1 MNSWSVSNFYFGD
14 VIGEGAFGKVYHA
27 KFKQTKSLLHV
38 DVAIKAMD
46 KTQIMKQNK
55 IKMVLSE
62 RNILSKLSMECAGAG
77 AGAGAAIE
85 ANADG
90 DDDDDAEDDVGS
102 DAAARRIVKLYMSFM
117 DRHNLYLVQEL
128 CMLGTLTS
136 LIEGYQNREQNEE
149 VGMGIGMGIG
159 MDIGMNTGMGIMHI
173 DMIRNISGQIVS
185 AMEYM
190 HSRSIVHC
198 DLKPDNIMLSQM
210 HKNIPIHN
218 KRKHDSSHIESSFQV
233 KIVDFG
239 SAMDMDLHMNME
251 GTEHGNNGDE
261 IDFVGTSDYISPEVI
276 RGSGSA
282 SSNGVAQSQAQ
293 AQALS
298 LPIFQR
304 ENAPAIDLWAF
315 GCIVYFMI
323 QGVSPFH
330 DRSDDLT
337 LGQIIDYARLKNDP
351 HQQQQQQQQQQRH
364 NPNTVKEETMSSFWE
379 NKKKLLFASVSVPV
393 PVSNSNQDTNKAL
406 LLLGF
411 TQKLLVAR
419 PENRLGMGEVQ
430 PISRRP
436 RCEDTFVNSKT
447 KMYAHANVNTNSMD
461 KYRSIR
467 SDDFYFGFDWST
479 IDNDSGGGGSGGSG
493 GGGSG
498 GGGGDG
504 VDGAK
509 QDRQCAIPYSS
520 PLAAALQMQ
529 MIDTDIRIEDMEDG
543 ARLPFDFFA

>member
-1 MNSWSVSNFYFGD
+1 MNSWSVSDFYFGD

-27 KFKQTKSLLHV
+27 KFKQTKSLLYV

-55 IKMVLSE
+55 IKMVLAE
-62 RNILSKLSMECAGAG
+62 RNILSKLSMGCAGAG
-77 AGAGAAIE
+77 AGAGAAVE

-90 DDDDDAEDDVGS
+90 DGDDDAEDDVGS
-102 DAAARRIVKLYMSFM
+102 DAAARRIVKLHMSFM

-149 VGMGIGMGIG
+149 VGM
-159 MDIGMNTGMGIMHI
+159 DTGMNMGMGIMHI

-198 DLKPDNIMLSQM
+198 DLKPDNIMLSQK
-210 HKNIPIHN
+210 HKNIPIYN
-218 KRKHDSSHIESSFQV
+218 KRKHDSSNIEPSFQV

-239 SAMDMDLHMNME
+239 SAMDMDLDMNME

-282 SSNGVAQSQAQ
+282 SSNGVAKAQ
-293 AQALS
+293 DQS

-304 ENAPAIDLWAF
+304 EKAPAIDLWAF

-351 HQQQQQQQQQQRH
+351 QQQQQQKQQRH
-364 NPNTVKEETMSSFWE
+364 HPNTAKEETMKSFWE
-379 NKKKLLFASVSVPV
+379 NKKNLLFASGSVPV

-436 RCEDTFVNSKT
+436 RCKYTFVNSKT
-447 KMYAHANVNTNSMD
+447 KMNAHANVNTNSMD

-479 IDNDSGGGGSGGSG
+479 IDNDGGGHGGSGDG
-493 GGGSG
+493 
-498 GGGGDG
+498 G

-509 QDRQCAIPYSS
+509 QDRQCSIPYSS
-520 PLAAALQMQ
+520 PLTALQMQ